1 MANNAKQNSFFSKYG
16 NFLIV
21 GILAFLIGNWVG
33 GYRATRAVKEEVTKK
48 VVEQIEKGI
57 NAIKN

>member
-1 MANNAKQNSFFSKYG
+1 MANNSKQNSFFSKYG

-33 GYRATRAVKEEVTKK
+33 SYRATISAKEAVTKK